1 MIADKNDA
9 QSRPIH
15 CYTEPLGLMTRAKRP
30 PISFDLVPALDLL
43 VIALLFSL
51 LFTRFVM
58 VPGVRVD
65 LPGSGIQMQQSN
77 LPVAVLTIG
86 NRGMLFFDGGVFE
99 LNSIDR
105 SFQKYIEELPAK
117 DVILLVKTE
126 GSMDLQLFIELCQ
139 MAQNAGFVQVQIAGE
154 HIPNSESALP
164 SANGS
169 GTALDSN
176 FMSVM

>member
-1 MIADKNDA
+1 MIAEKNDA

-15 CYTEPLGLMTRAKRP
+15 CYTEPLGWTTQVKRP

-65 LPGSGIQMQQSN
+65 LPDSGMQMQQSN

-105 SFQKYIEELPAK
+105 SFQKYIEELPTK

-126 GSMDLQLFIELCQ
+126 GSMDLQLFLELCQ
-139 MAQNAGFVQVQIAGE
+139 MAQNAGFVQVQIASE
-154 HIPNSESALP
+154 HLPNSESALP
-164 SANGS
+164 SANGI
-169 GTALDSN
+169 GTALDSD

>member
-1 MIADKNDA
+1 
-9 QSRPIH
+9 
-15 CYTEPLGLMTRAKRP
+15 MTRAKRP

-65 LPGSGIQMQQSN
+65 LPDSGMQIQQSN

-105 SFQKYIEELPAK
+105 SFQKYVEELPVK
-117 DVILLVKTE
+117 DVVLLVKTE
-126 GSMDLQLFIELCQ
+126 GSMDLQLFLELCE
-139 MAQNAGFVQVQIAGE
+139 MAQDAGFLQVQIAGE
-154 HIPNSESALP
+154 YLPNTESALP
-164 SANGS
+164 SANRL
-169 GTALDSN
+169 GTALDSG
-176 FMSVM
+176 FLSVM